1 MNKDLII
8 DAGKTGVEI
17 ALLEDKRLVEL
28 HQGNSESTHLV
39 GDIYLGQVKKL
50 LPGLN
55 AAFIDVGSKKDGFLH
70 YLDLGLYYKALEK
83 FTKICMSGG
92 GDSMDFAKLK
102 EPKLEKSGKIVE
114 TLKQGQVILVQV
126 SKEAISTKGPRL
138 CTEIS
143 FAGRYLVLVPFSE
156 KVSVSQKIKSA
167 EERNRLRK
175 LIKSIKPDNFGII
188 IRTIAEGKSVA
199 ELDADLKDLLSK
211 WESIKKK
218 LPKALPPTKL
228 VSELDKSSVILRDM
242 LTEEFNNVYV
252 NDADLYEE
260 LKGYISSICPE
271 KEDILHLYKM
281 QTPIFEQFG
290 VASQIR
296 NSFGKVVTI
305 RSGIY
310 LIIEQTEAM
319 HVIDVNSGHRSKSSQ
334 DQEENAL
341 IVNCEAAVEIARQ
354 MRLRDL
360 GGIIVIDFIDLNVA
374 ANRKLLLNKMEEE
387 MSKDKAKQTILPLSK
402 FCLMQITRQRVRPAI
417 NVDLSEL
424 CPVCKG
430 TGKIQSSMAVI
441 NEIENDIRYLSCEQN
456 EKRLELMAHPFVC
469 SHITKGLFNSQKKKW
484 NKQYGVKLKVTSSPN
499 MGILEYNFLNSDGE
513 EIKL

>member
-1 MNKDLII
+1 MDKDLII
-8 DAGKTGVEI
+8 DAEEGGVEI

-28 HQGNSESTHLV
+28 HQGKTESTHIV
-39 GDIYLGQVKKL
+39 GDIYLGQVKKI

-55 AAFIDVGSKKDGFLH
+55 AAFIDVGSKRDGFLH
-70 YLDLGLYYKALEK
+70 YLDLGLYYNSVNK
-83 FTKICMSGG
+83 FTKMCMANSL
-92 GDSMDFAKLK
+92 DDANFATLK
-102 EPKLEKSGKIVE
+102 EPKLEKNGKISDI
-114 TLKQGQVILVQV
+114 LKQGQLILVQI

-143 FAGRYLVLVPFSE
+143 FAGRYLVLVPFSD
-156 KVSVSQKIKSA
+156 KVSVSQKIKSV

-199 ELDADLKDLLSK
+199 DLDNDLKDLLSK
-211 WESIKKK
+211 WESLKKK
-218 LPKALPPTKL
+218 LPKSLPPTKL
-228 VSELDKSSVILRDM
+228 VSELDKSSVILREM

-252 NDADLYEE
+252 NNTELHEE
-260 LKGYISSICPE
+260 LKHYINSICPE
-271 KEDILHLYKM
+271 KENILHLYKM

-290 VASQIR
+290 VAGQIR

-319 HVIDVNSGHRSKSSQ
+319 HVIDVNSGNRTKSSQ

-341 IVNCEAAVEIARQ
+341 MVNCEAAVEIARQ

-360 GGIIVIDFIDLNVA
+360 GGIIVIDFIDMNLA
-374 ANRKLLLNKMEEE
+374 SNRKILLDKMEEE
-387 MSKDKAKQTILPLSK
+387 MSRDKAKHTILPLSK

-417 NVDLSEL
+417 SVDLSEI
-424 CPVCKG
+424 CPVCNG
-430 TGKIQSSMAVI
+430 TGKIQSSLTVI
-441 NEIENDIRYLSCEQN
+441 NEIESDIKYLSQEQN
-456 EKRLELMAHPFVC
+456 EKSLTILAHPFVC
-469 SHITKGLFNSQKKKW
+469 SHITKGILNSQVKKW
-484 NKQYGVKLKVTSSPN
+484 RKQYKIKLKVTPLPN
-499 MGILEYNFLNSDGE
+499 IGILEYHFLNADGE